1 MGCKPFRRGSA
12 PGGARSVTTG
22 WAAATCLAASCCLS
36 AVSPARGED
45 PTCSPALSDG
55 QSPLSVEEL
64 TDQIDRSLAAAWKR
78 DDVEPAPPA
87 DDAPPP
93 VRAEAP
99 AAVRVGPRP
108 ERLPDPSADRL
119 PELKTGASP
128 GVGKRTALRLKRGQL
143 AIEGRIDLHGMTQDK
158 AHRALEGF
166 LTASQAAGKR
176 CVLVITGKGLRP
188 TGETGV
194 LRNLVPRWMNAPAIR
209 GRVLGFSTAQPRD
222 GGTGALYVLLKRKR

>member
-1 MGCKPFRRGSA
+1 MMSKENNGPTRPAGKGRDASTRAVSRDEADLFSLAMREVEPLREERA
-12 PGGARSVTTG
+12 KH
-22 WAAATCLAASCCLS
+22 AAS
-36 AVSPARGED
+36 
-45 PTCSPALSDG
+45 
-55 QSPLSVEEL
+55 
-64 TDQIDRSLAAAWKR
+64 
-78 DDVEPAPPA
+78 

-93 VRAEAP
+93 SRAETAP
-99 AAVRVGPRP
+99 SAVRVGPRP
-108 ERLPDPSADRL
+108 ERLPDPSTDRL

-128 GVGKRTALRLKRGQL
+128 GVDKRTALRLKRGQL

>member
-1 MGCKPFRRGSA
+1 MMSKENNGPTRPAGKGRDASTRAVSRDEADLFSLAMREVEPLREERA
-12 PGGARSVTTG
+12 KH
-22 WAAATCLAASCCLS
+22 AAS
-36 AVSPARGED
+36 
-45 PTCSPALSDG
+45 
-55 QSPLSVEEL
+55 
-64 TDQIDRSLAAAWKR
+64 
-78 DDVEPAPPA
+78 

-93 VRAEAP
+93 AP
-99 AAVRVGPRP
+99 AETAPSAVRVGPRP
-108 ERLPDPSADRL
+108 ERLPDPSTDRL

-128 GVGKRTALRLKRGQL
+128 GVDKRTAVRLKRGQL

>member
-1 MGCKPFRRGSA
+1 MMSKENNGST
-12 PGGARSVTTG
+12 RSAG
-22 WAAATCLAASCCLS
+22 KGRDASTR
-36 AVSPARGED
+36 AVSRDEAD
-45 PTCSPALSDG
+45 LF
-55 QSPLSVEEL
+55 
-64 TDQIDRSLAAAWKR
+64 SLAMREVRPLREERAKR
-78 DDVEPAPPA
+78 PAPA

-93 VRAEAP
+93 VGAGTARG
-99 AAVRVGPRP
+99 AVRVGPRP
-108 ERLPDPSADRL
+108 ERLPDPSTDRL

>member
-1 MGCKPFRRGSA
+1 MMSKENNGPTRSA
-12 PGGARSVTTG
+12 GKGRD
-22 WAAATCLAASCCLS
+22 ASTRP
-36 AVSPARGED
+36 VSHDEAD
-45 PTCSPALSDG
+45 LF
-55 QSPLSVEEL
+55 
-64 TDQIDRSLAAAWKR
+64 SLAMREVKPLREERAKR
-78 DDVEPAPPA
+78 PAPA

-108 ERLPDPSADRL
+108 ERLPDPSTDRL

-128 GVGKRTALRLKRGQL
+128 GVDKRTALRLKRGRL

-158 AHRALEGF
+158 AHQALEGF